1 MDTSTALERLRRV
14 LQSQKISFDSETDT
28 LTECIERAVGRFNA
42 DKGVVRV
49 DALDGNDTPLVAL
62 PAAFTTDFSVIRQV
76 EYPVDDDA
84 LDPTYLEPDEY
95 MVYRKPN
102 GTVYLRFLTG
112 SPVAD
117 SDNINVT
124 YTAQAEIISDLV
136 TADAIAV
143 IELSAYFAC
152 ISEAQKTANTTNNGE
167 GLDFV
172 DKQSSSQRYEVL
184 GEKFLRNYNDAIFGS
199 ATKAKA
205 LNDNVAASKIDNWHT
220 DTRFDDLRIIHKD
233 DR

>member
-1 MDTSTALERLRRV
+1 MNLDTAITKLKLII
-14 LQSQKISFDSETDT
+14 QSQVRNFDSETDT
-28 LTECIERAVGRFNA
+28 LTECMERAVGRFNA

-49 DALDGNDTPLVAL
+49 DALDGNDTPLVGL

-84 LDPTYLEPDEY
+84 LEPTYLKPDEY
-95 MVYRKPN
+95 MVYRKPS
-102 GTVYLRFLTG
+102 GTLYLRFLTG

-117 SDNINVT
+117 SDNINIT
-124 YTAQAEIISDLV
+124 YTAQAEMVSDLV

-143 IELSAYFAC
+143 IELGAYFAC
-152 ISEAQKTANTTNNGE
+152 LSESQKAANTTNSGE

-220 DTRFDDLRIIHKD
+220 DTRFNDTRIIHKD
-233 DR
+233 D